1 MIFSEAMA
9 ILPILRY
16 PHDILLTESANVDR
30 ITPDLERLVQDMIET
45 MHAAPGVGLA
55 ANQVGVN
62 LNVAVVDLSCG
73 EDKAQQ
79 IVLINPRIVEN
90 SGAYVEDEGCLSLP
104 GFTERVKRPER
115 AVVEAMDLDG
125 RVRALEGRELL
136 ARAFNHEIDHL
147 HGHLFIE
154 HLSSLKRRL
163 IKRKVQRRMR
173 DGDWNLVPA

>member
-1 MIFSEAMA
+1 MA

-16 PHDILLTESANVDR
+16 PHEILLTESDEVRA

-55 ANQVGVN
+55 ANQVGVTRR
-62 LNVAVVDLSCG
+62 VAVVDLSCG
-73 EDKAQQ
+73 EDPGQ
-79 IVLINPRIVEN
+79 ILTLINPRVIEN

-115 AVVEAMDLDG
+115 AVIEAMDLG
-125 RVRALEGRELL
+125 GKVRTLEATGLL

-147 HGHLFIE
+147 HGRLFIE
-154 HLSSLKRRL
+154 HLSALKRRL
-163 IKRKVQRRMR
+163 IKKKVQKRLKS
-173 DGDWNLVPA
+173 GDWQLVPA

>member
-1 MIFSEAMA
+1 MA

-16 PHDILLTESANVDR
+16 PHEILLTESDEVRA

-55 ANQVGVN
+55 ANQVGVTRR
-62 LNVAVVDLSCG
+62 VAVVDLSCG
-73 EDKAQQ
+73 EDPGQ
-79 IVLINPRIVEN
+79 ILTLINPRVIES

-115 AVVEAMDLDG
+115 AVIEAMDLG
-125 RVRALEGRELL
+125 GKVRTLEATGLL

-147 HGHLFIE
+147 HGRLFIE
-154 HLSSLKRRL
+154 HLSALKRRL
-163 IKRKVQRRMR
+163 IKKKVQKRLKS
-173 DGDWNLVPA
+173 GDWQLVPA